1 MVPVIDRASQSC
13 LDRSDDDS
21 CVSSAGTPQTPK
33 PDRKALLRARRNACG
48 VGRRCRV
55 RRNVYLAGSGNGD
68 PSEEGPDQTL
78 QILDA
83 KCSCG
88 LVDGSFP
95 RNCNLRSLVRDL
107 AVRNG
112 FPDRPRI
119 AAGKLQDWISTIGGF
134 GSNRLEAYPYNVLII
149 HDLYQEVSLDCSSG

>member
-1 MVPVIDRASQSC
+1 VAGIS
-13 LDRSDDDS
+13 RSDTS
-21 CVSSAGTPQTPK
+21 QAAE
-33 PDRKALLRARRNACG
+33 PDRKALLRPGCRARGARG
-48 VGRRCRV
+48 RCRV
-55 RRNVYLAGSGNGD
+55 CGNVYLAGSRNGD
-68 PSEEGPDQTL
+68 TAREVPHQAL
-78 QILDA
+78 QVLDA

-134 GSNRLEAYPYNVLII
+134 GSNRLEAYPYNMLII
-149 HDLYQEVSLDCSSG
+149 HDLYQELSLDCASE